1 MEVRFFEGVEQQ
13 TRDIVIIRVDEWL
26 ANNFIEGQIREFL
39 LGCNP
44 LSFGA
49 SCQSRQLV
57 AGLLLIGFREELAEI
72 GERETLDHG
81 DRRWIYGMIHG
92 TEELAVGSVAL
103 LRERRKFLGCGK
115 KSHPNL
121 AKARG

>member
-13 TRDIVIIRVDEWL
+13 TRDTVSIRIDQWL
-26 ANNFIEGQIREFL
+26 TNNFIEGQIREFL

-72 GERETLDHG
+72 GEGETLDHS

-103 LRERRKFLGCGK
+103 LGERRKFLGCWENV
-115 KSHPNL
+115 PP
-121 AKARG
+121 